1 MSTLERVLYS
11 ADQTGSTSA
20 TSQSVIY
27 PFSEKGYIS
36 AVFYEPET
44 AISQDDTNYQ
54 TLSVSAN
61 STTIASLTTQ
71 ATGGSAISADVPVSL
86 TMAAGVRDKA
96 EVEQGDALTVAT
108 TPTGT
113 GPSYSGRFV
122 VVVTLNRY

>member
-36 AVFYEPET
+36 AVFYEPE
-44 AISQDDTNYQ
+44 ANIDADATNYQ

-71 ATGGSAISADVPVSL
+71 LAGGSSISADFPVPL
-86 TMAAGVRDKA
+86 NMAAGVRDKA
-96 EVEQGDALTVAT
+96 EVELGDVLTVAT